1 MDRRIHKIK
10 RYIRMYPNEWSIA
23 GQVVGWLITMP
34 YSYEFYLEHQTD
46 GWDASFQHP
55 GDSGGQAHASTAPLA
70 IYQAALKAVKE
81 E

>member
-1 MDRRIHKIK
+1 MAIEVS
-10 RYIRMYPNEWSIA
+10 PNDWAVA
-23 GQVVGWLITMP
+23 GQVVELLTTVP
-34 YSYEFYLEHQTD
+34 YSYEFYLGHHTD

-70 IYQAALKAVKE
+70 IYQAALKALKE